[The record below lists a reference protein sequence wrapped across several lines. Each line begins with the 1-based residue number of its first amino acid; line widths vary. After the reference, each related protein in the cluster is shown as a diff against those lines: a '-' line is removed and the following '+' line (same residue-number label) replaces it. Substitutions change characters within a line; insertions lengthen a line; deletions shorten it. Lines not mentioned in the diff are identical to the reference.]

1 MGILSEEL
9 EQTLNSVFQ
18 LAHIRRNE
26 FVTVEHLLLGL
37 IENSSCQQVFNGLN
51 ADIKALKH
59 KLETFIHDNVV
70 ILPEK
75 DGETTASIG
84 LQRVIQRAVM
94 HVQASGKEEVTGA
107 HALVAIFSE
116 KDSHAV
122 YFMNELDLH
131 RLDVVT
137 YMSHGMLSL
146 SVEETNPETNED
158 DKQQQGAGQGKTLP
172 LKRFCVNLTERAKAG
187 RIDPLIG
194 RDTELSRCMHIL
206 CRRRKNNPL
215 LVGEAG
221 VGKTALAEGLA
232 LRIVEKDVPEVLLD
246 TNVYALDMGSL
257 LAGSKYRGDF
267 EERLKA
273 VIQAIREEER
283 AILFID
289 EIHTMIGAGAA
300 NGSAMDASNLLKPA
314 LANGELRCI
323 GATTYQEYRQV
334 FEKQSALTRRFQK
347 VDLDAPS
354 IAETIDILQGLKSRL
369 EDHHDVHYSQNAL
382 ESAAKLAAR
391 YIQERQLPD
400 SAIDVLDEAGAAVHL
415 QAGGKRKKQINIKDI
430 EATIASMARIPT
442 RQVSAT
448 DKQSLQYL
456 ERNLKLAIFGQDSAI
471 EQLSACIRLSRA
483 GLSHPDKPI
492 GSFLF
497 SGPTGVGKTEVVRQ
511 LSRIMGIELIRFDM
525 SEYMEAHAVSRLIG
539 SPPGYVGYEQGGL
552 LTDAINK
559 HPHAVLLLDEMEK
572 AHQDVFNILLQ
583 VMDHGKL
590 TDNNG
595 RSADFRHVIL
605 VMTSNAGAFEMQQN
619 SIGFNPKSN
628 TGRDEEAI
636 KRLFTPE
643 FRNRLDAVISFASLQ
658 KETVVHVA
666 DKFLVELEMQL
677 QDKKVELDVSDEARA
692 WLAKHGYDAQMGA
705 RPMARLIQDTIKKTL
720 ADAILFG
727 DLQKGGLAR
736 VVVVDDKIAI
746 EYPSLVEV

>member
-37 IENSSCQQVFNGLN
+37 LDNVACQQILNGLN
-51 ADIKALKH
+51 VDIEALKQ
-59 KLETFIHDNVV
+59 KLETFIDDHVV
-70 ILPEK
+70 ILPENT
-75 DGETTASIG
+75 GETTASIG
-84 LQRVIQRAVM
+84 LQRVVQRAVM
-94 HVQASGKEEVTGA
+94 HVQAAGKEEVTGA

-122 YFMNELDLH
+122 FFMNELNLH

-137 YMSHGMLSL
+137 YMSHGMLNL
-146 SVEETNPETNED
+146 PIEESTPETDGNH
-158 DKQQQGAGQGKTLP
+158 QQEHREGKGKTLP

-194 RDTELSRCMHIL
+194 RDAELSRCMHIL

-232 LRIVEKDVPEVLLD
+232 LRIVEENVPEILLN
-246 TNVYALDMGSL
+246 THVYALDIGAL

-273 VIQAIREEER
+273 VIQAIRKEDR

-300 NGSAMDASNLLKPA
+300 NGSVMDASNLLKPA

-334 FEKQSALTRRFQK
+334 FEKQSALARRFQK

-354 IAETIDILQGLKSRL
+354 IDETIDILQGLKSRL
-369 EDHHDVHYSQNAL
+369 ESHHEVHYSQNSL
-382 ESAAKLAAR
+382 ETAAKLAAR

-415 QAGGKRKKQINIKDI
+415 QVDGKRKKHINIKDI
-430 EATIASMARIPT
+430 ENTIASMARIPA

-471 EQLSACIRLSRA
+471 EQLSSSIRLSRA

-559 HPHAVLLLDEMEK
+559 HPHAILLLDEMEK
-572 AHQDVFNILLQ
+572 A
-583 VMDHGKL
+583 
-590 TDNNG
+590 
-595 RSADFRHVIL
+595 
-605 VMTSNAGAFEMQQN
+605 
-619 SIGFNPKSN
+619 
-628 TGRDEEAI
+628 
-636 KRLFTPE
+636 
-643 FRNRLDAVISFASLQ
+643 
-658 KETVVHVA
+658 
-666 DKFLVELEMQL
+666 
-677 QDKKVELDVSDEARA
+677 
-692 WLAKHGYDAQMGA
+692 
-705 RPMARLIQDTIKKTL
+705 
-720 ADAILFG
+720 
-727 DLQKGGLAR
+727 
-736 VVVVDDKIAI
+736 
-746 EYPSLVEV
+746 